1 MDLKKLADITK
12 ADLRGLMSPF
22 TLRRK
27 VRERQIPYR
36 VIANRVYIESAVL
49 EDLLRGREV
58 AAARPKAKAKGVA

>member
-1 MDLKKLADITK
+1 VELRKLADITK

-27 VRERQIPYR
+27 VRDRQIPYR
-36 VIANRVYIESAVL
+36 LIANRVYLEAAVI

-58 AAARPKAKAKGVA
+58 PAVCSGARGAA